1 MLLNTIYQPH
11 AFVHYELIDFEIG
24 DRDAKRLSKAL
35 KINTTI
41 TKLHLKSEPN
51 NANGINQ
58 QLILNKS
65 TGNFIGDTG
74 VTSTSLS
81 DVLKSNTTLTELCL
95 YGERQGNNTQTTS
108 VNKPLFSFL
117 IKWTDNRICDTGATS
132 LSDAL
137 KSNTTL
143 TDLDLGR
150 EHKIEQTNEIHQQS
164 KFPFSLN
171 EQTTELKKRVE
182 YL

>member
-1 MLLNTIYQPH
+1 MLLNRIYQPH
-11 AFVHYELIDFEIG
+11 VFVHYELIDFEIG
-24 DRDAKRLSKAL
+24 DRDVKRLSKAL

-51 NANGINQ
+51 NTNGINQ

-74 VTSTSLS
+74 ATSMS
-81 DVLKSNTTLTELCL
+81 DVLKSNTTLTQLCL
-95 YGERQGNNTQTTS
+95 YGELQGNNTQTTS
-108 VNKPLFSFL
+108 INNPLFFIP

-132 LSDAL
+132 LSDVL
-137 KSNTTL
+137 KSNATL

-150 EHKIEQTNEIHQQS
+150 EHKIEQTNGIHQQS

-171 EQTTELKKRVE
+171 EQTTGLKKRVE

>member
-1 MLLNTIYQPH
+1 MLLNRIYQPH
-11 AFVHYELIDFEIG
+11 VFVHYELIDFEIG
-24 DRDAKRLSKAL
+24 DRDVKRLSKAL

-51 NANGINQ
+51 NTNGINQ
-58 QLILNKS
+58 QLILIKS

-74 VTSTSLS
+74 ATLLS
-81 DVLKSNTTLTELCL
+81 DV
-95 YGERQGNNTQTTS
+95 
-108 VNKPLFSFL
+108 
-117 IKWTDNRICDTGATS
+117 
-132 LSDAL
+132 L

-150 EHKIEQTNEIHQQS
+150 EHKIEQTNGIHQQS